1 MKNRML
7 FFVFFNL
14 TFCLHYALFA
24 DSKTY
29 DVINVGVYD
38 NEPKIFFDRNNIPSG
53 IFVDILEEIKKSKDW
68 KINYV
73 PCQWNDCLNKLESGE
88 LDIMPDVAQTPERET
103 KFLFCNEAVLPSWSV
118 LYKRKNVKIDSIL
131 DLHDKRVAVVSQ
143 SVQLSSIQ
151 EEVKL
156 FNIKPILQEYE
167 SFEIAFEK
175 VKNNDADCV
184 WANRFYGNSHYR
196 MYNLEKTAILIKPSM
211 LTFAFSNNNSALKS
225 VVDDYLQQ
233 YKSDEKSIY
242 YKSLQKLTDEINV
255 EIFPKWL
262 IIVLF
267 LLILI
272 LFVLFGL
279 IVLFKKMV
287 NKKTKEL
294 MDASNELS
302 YLSQYD
308 KLTGLLNRTLFID
321 RLEQTVKIAKRKD
334 TNVAVIYF
342 DLDNFHELNNAL
354 GNEMGDKALQYF
366 ADALKN
372 DFREYDTISRFSSDE
387 FIVIIE
393 NDFLESMLLRVIED
407 LEKLFKH
414 TILINNQNIHLTF
427 SAGIALFPQDADNA
441 AELITKSNIALH
453 TAKSLGRNNFQF
465 YKKNMTE
472 KTYEKLSLVSNL
484 RESVE
489 NEKLEVSFQPK
500 VSAFNGTI
508 VGAEALLRWT
518 HPLHGMVS
526 PVIFIPLA
534 EEHGLMSQLGYF
546 VLEESMKKYSQW
558 IKAGLKPGI
567 IAVNVSVLQL
577 KNSNFIANLKF
588 LLQKYNFEVKNLE
601 LELTESQLMTK
612 TDETIEILQEI
623 SALGIKIAIDD
634 FGTGYSSL
642 SYLKRLPINI
652 LKIDR
657 SFVQDIPFDYNDM
670 EVTKAIIAIAKSL
683 KLTTVAEGVET
694 IEQLEFLK
702 ANGCDVIQGYYYF
715 KPMRADEFEAVLAE
729 SV

>member
-1 MKNRML
+1 MTKKIAFFIFLNL
-7 FFVFFNL
+7 FFSFNHVL
-14 TFCLHYALFA
+14 SAASESNRT
-24 DSKTY
+24 
-29 DVINVGVYD
+29 INVGVYD

-53 IFVDILEEIKKSKDW
+53 IFVDILEEIKKSKHW
-68 KINYV
+68 KINYI
-73 PCQWNDCLNKLESGE
+73 PCQWSECLTKLESGE
-88 LDIMPDVAQTPERET
+88 LDIMPDVAQTSERE
-103 KFLFCNEAVLPSWSV
+103 KIFLFCDEVVLSSWSV

-131 DLHDKRVAVVSQ
+131 DLHNKRVAVVSQ
-143 SVQLSSIQ
+143 SIQLSSIK
-151 EEVKL
+151 EETRL
-156 FNIKPILQEYE
+156 FNIKPIIKEYE
-167 SFEIAFEK
+167 SFAIAFEK
-175 VKNNDADCV
+175 VQANDADCV
-184 WANRFYGNSHYR
+184 WANRFYGNHHYR
-196 MYNLEKTAILIKPSM
+196 MYDLEKTAILIKPAM
-211 LTFAFSNNNSALKS
+211 LKFAFSKKNSELKT
-225 VVDDYLQQ
+225 VVDSYLQQ
-233 YKSDEKSIY
+233 YKSDEQSIY
-242 YKSLQKLTDEINV
+242 YKSLQKLTDEKSV
-255 EIFPKWL
+255 DFFPKWL

-294 MDASNELS
+294 METSNELD
-302 YLSQYD
+302 YLSKYD

-321 RLEQTVKIAKRKD
+321 RLEQTTKIAKRKD
-334 TNVAVIYF
+334 TNVAVLYF

-393 NDFLESMLLRVIED
+393 NDLLESMLLRVIED
-407 LEKLFKH
+407 LEKLFRH

-427 SAGIALFPQDADNA
+427 SAGIAMFPQDADNA
-441 AELITKSNIALH
+441 TELITKSNIALH

-484 RESVE
+484 REAVE
-489 NEKLEVSFQPK
+489 HEKLEVYFQPK
-500 VSAFNGTI
+500 VSVLKGHIT
-508 VGAEALLRWT
+508 GAEALLRWT
-518 HPLHGMVS
+518 HPELGVIS
-526 PVIFIPLA
+526 PVVFIPLA
-534 EEHGLMSQLGYF
+534 EEHGLINQLGYF

-567 IAVNVSVLQL
+567 VAVNVSVLQL

-588 LLQKYNFEVKNLE
+588 LMQKYNFDVKNLE

-657 SFVQDIPFDYNDM
+657 SFIKDIPFEYNDM
-670 EVTKAIIAIAKSL
+670 EVTRAIIAIAKSL
-683 KLTTVAEGVET
+683 KLSTVAEGVET

-702 ANGCDVIQGYYYF
+702 TNGCDVIKRYYYF
-715 KPMRADEFEAVLAE
+715 KPMRADEFESILAVM
-729 SV
+729 